1 MHRVKWKAGVM
12 CNQQQNRKI
21 VKNFQTFGEGAKDKV
36 CSSLFAYSKLNSTF
50 LLGMFFQSSIMKSK
64 IYQSI
69 K

>member
-1 MHRVKWKAGVM
+1 MMGGEGGRGEGEGVK
-12 CNQQQNRKI
+12 I
-21 VKNFQTFGEGAKDKV
+21 FQTFGEGAKDKV